1 MFEDCFP
8 FFQAMQGDSA
18 SGLNLDL
25 QVSHKAVN
33 ILLQRIKKALY
44 MISVCCG
51 MVTGDGKR
59 QTRFPVLSGVG
70 E

>member
-18 SGLNLDL
+18 SDLNLDL

-33 ILLQRIKKALY
+33 NLLQRIKKIYYFQHRSAGNETTLY
-44 MISVCCG
+44 WRG
-51 MVTGDGKR
+51 
-59 QTRFPVLSGVG
+59 
-70 E
+70 

>member
-33 ILLQRIKKALY
+33 ILFVDLA
-44 MISVCCG
+44 CC
-51 MVTGDGKR
+51 TSHK
-59 QTRFPVLSGVG
+59 
-70 E
+70 

>member
-8 FFQAMQGDSA
+8 FYQAMQGDSA

-44 MISVCCG
+44 YDIRMLWH
-51 MVTGDGKR
+51 GDR
-59 QTRFPVLSGVG
+59 
-70 E
+70 